1 MNLKNKKKVTH
12 LIYSGLGGAS
22 KVGVEILKN
31 FSKNKKINNSVIF
44 NGVEDL
50 FSDYRS
56 IVKRLKI
63 KYFFFKLTGR
73 DFLKNLNSI
82 LFKLNK
88 IKPNVIITHEI
99 GLLSILIY
107 KLFNKT
113 KVISVI
119 HSPFQ
124 NFKQVVPLLLILA
137 ISNKIVFV
145 TKKKDISYKFFNFL
159 TSRTTIIE
167 NGISLY
173 KINKKI
179 SRSKRFII
187 GKSIRFV
194 NQKKPEL
201 LIDICNLYKEILLK
215 NKISFT
221 IAGIGPNFQD
231 FQRSIKKNKLQKLIK
246 LEGYLSEKK
255 LLNWYKKLNL
265 FINLSSDENLSISI
279 LEAMSIPLPIL
290 VSRLDANLV
299 ICKKKFYGH
308 MPFLT
313 TENDSKLIFRK
324 IMYLYRNKN
333 LCKKISKSAYKNVK
347 LFYTSKRMSEQYFKL
362 I

>member
-1 MNLKNKKKVTH
+1 M
-12 LIYSGLGGAS
+12 IYSGLGGAS
-22 KVGVEILKN
+22 KVGIEILKN
-31 FSKNKKINNSVIF
+31 FSQNKNINNTVIF

-50 FSDYRS
+50 YFDYTN
-56 IVKRLKI
+56 IVKKLKI
-63 KYFFFKLTGR
+63 KYFFFKLKGR
-73 DFLKNLNSI
+73 DFIKNLNSI
-82 LFKLNK
+82 LLNLNK
-88 IKPNVIITHEI
+88 TKPDVIITHEI
-99 GLLSILIY
+99 GFLSILIY
-107 KLFNKT
+107 KLLNKT

-119 HSPFQ
+119 HSPFK
-124 NFKQVVPLLLILA
+124 NLKQLIPLLLIFT

-145 TKKKDISYKFFNFL
+145 TRKKNISYKIFNFL

-179 SRSKRFII
+179 MRSKKFII

-201 LIDICNLYKEILLK
+201 IIDICNLYKEILLK
-215 NKISFT
+215 NKITFT
-221 IAGIGPNFQD
+221 VAGTGPNFKD
-231 FQRSIKKNKLQKLIK
+231 FQKSIKKNRLEKLIK
-246 LEGYLSEKK
+246 LEGYLSERK

-265 FINLSSDENLSISI
+265 FVNFSSDENLSISI
-279 LEAMSIPLPIL
+279 LEAMSVPLPIL
-290 VSRLDANLV
+290 VSRLDANIV

-313 TENDSKLIFRK
+313 TENDAKMIFKK
-324 IMYLYRNKN
+324 IMYLHGNKN

-347 LFYTSKRMSEQYFKL
+347 IFYSSKRMSEQYLKL